1 MKKMSFVLLVLF
13 ALVSAQQSGFL
24 RSSYADWMP
33 LAIVIAG
40 ISVVA
45 SAALIVLSR
54 MFSLKNLEQMAKTE
68 FVFAMSTVAIVMFVG
83 ILVAIGEPF
92 LVKSV
97 LSTAYF
103 ATFGCFTSAS
113 LPNVETPTDVIML
126 YLTPPK
132 KCAQAVLDT
141 IYYISIF
148 VEVASSW
155 YGEIWMSDLATG
167 FGFKSLSER
176 IKNTSANLFFYLYAY
191 YILEHVLKFITAF
204 GGFFFTVGI
213 ALRAFPPTRGAGAYF
228 MAAAIGFYFVFP
240 ATYVIFSAITLPYSW
255 STTELTAGT
264 YTNPAASTSLC
275 TPQNIDKHYEQLCI
289 RPDVKGLEEAGVGGD
304 FNSVMEAVQILKS
317 SKEVLTGFLDPSPD
331 SGITGLINRMI
342 NAVCIV
348 PLVAMVITMTFV
360 LNSTNLFGGNIPE
373 IGRGLVKLI

>member
-24 RSSYADWMP
+24 RSSYAEWMP

-54 MFSLKNLEQMAKTE
+54 MFSLKNLEQMAKAE
-68 FVFAMSTVAIVMFVG
+68 FVFAMSTVAIVMFAG
-83 ILVAIGEPF
+83 IIVAIGEPF
-92 LVKSV
+92 LVNNI

-103 ATFGCFTSAS
+103 ATFGCFTSVP
-113 LPNVETPTDVIML
+113 LPNAHTPMDVVML
-126 YLTPPK
+126 YLEPPK
-132 KCAQAVLDT
+132 KCAQTVLDT
-141 IYYISIF
+141 LYYVSIY
-148 VEVASSW
+148 VEAASSW
-155 YGEIWMSDLATG
+155 YGEIYMSDLATG
-167 FGFKSLSER
+167 FGFKPISER
-176 IKNTSANLFFYLYAY
+176 IKNTAANLFFYLYAY
-191 YILEHVLKFITAF
+191 YILAYVLKFIAAF

-228 MAAAIGFYFVFP
+228 MAAAVGFYFVFP
-240 ATYVIFSAITLPYSW
+240 AVYVIFSALTLPYSW
-255 STTELTAGT
+255 STTELTSGT
-264 YTNPAASTSLC
+264 YQNPAASASSC
-275 TPQNIDKHYEQLCI
+275 TPENIDKHYEQLCI
-289 RPDVKGLEEAGVGGD
+289 RPDVQGLEEAGVGGD
-304 FNSVMEAVQILKS
+304 FNSVMEAVQILKAF
-317 SKEVLTGFLDPSPD
+317 KDVLTGFLDPSPD
-331 SGITGLINRMI
+331 SGITSLINRMI

-348 PLVAMVITMTFV
+348 PIVAMVITMTFV